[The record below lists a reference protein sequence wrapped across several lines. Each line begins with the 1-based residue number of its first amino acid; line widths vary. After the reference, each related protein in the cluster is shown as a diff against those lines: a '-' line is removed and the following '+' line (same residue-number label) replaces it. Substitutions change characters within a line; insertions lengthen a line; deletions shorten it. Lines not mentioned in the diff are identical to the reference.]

1 MDPNQKPEEQ
11 EEMVEEHVEQP
22 LEDVQQPVQEAVKAE
37 PKQEIPQKLVQQT
50 QQIGAPVPG
59 RLDKLK
65 AFIVECK
72 RVLRVT
78 KKPNKQEYMT
88 IVKVSAIGMAIIGVI
103 GFLIH
108 FIEQII
114 F

>member
-22 LEDVQQPVQEAVKAE
+22 LEDVQQPVVEAVQTQ

-65 AFIVECK
+65 AFIIECK

-78 KKPNKQEYMT
+78 KKPDKQEYMT

-108 FIEQII
+108 FIEQIL